1 MTKNPQRTPSG
12 SPRYLLSQSGGIRG
26 LIVEC
31 FATGTRA
38 GAGPKNS
45 RKEPH
50 RPQPGPSAR
59 CAVNTTTHTGGVC
72 NSDTHPVQC
81 ASRAVGPTSTC
92 VPAASVHRCLV
103 ALLDNAID
111 FSLRRSNS
119 ASLRPWRCSLPLVA
133 EASQA
138 HSSGCGPLVLSGT
151 QSPLLFSL
159 IVTVINRSIGAPAG
173 RDNVF

>member
-38 GAGPKNS
+38 GAGRKNS

-59 CAVNTTTHTGGVC
+59 CAVNTTNHTGGVC
-72 NSDTHPVQC
+72 NSDTHAVQC
-81 ASRAVGPTSTC
+81 ACRAVVPTSTC

-111 FSLRRSNS
+111 SSLRRSNS
-119 ASLRPWRCSLPLVA
+119 ASLRPGRCSLPLVTV
-133 EASQA
+133 ASQA
-138 HSSGCGPLVLSGT
+138 HSSGCDQLVLSGS
-151 QSPLLFSL
+151 QSPPLFSL
-159 IVTVINRSIGAPAG
+159 IVAVINRSIGAPAG
-173 RDNVF
+173 RDTVF